1 MPNTEKVSCS
11 ITYEAKDNPKCKILV
26 NGKAVHDFVG
36 STGEEDFLFEIDKGP
51 FDFKIVHYGKD
62 MKNDTE
68 KFIELKAIYFNDID
82 FKNKIWETT
91 QVAEIPAWQRQS
103 DFKWDANL
111 YLGHNGYI
119 EYKMESPVID
129 FLLEY
134 HTKGAK
140 VSSNMGS
147 YDMDLLYEMK
157 EYFSN
162 LVKEQ
167 DNNEKS

>member
-129 FLLEY
+129 FLLE
-134 HTKGAK
+134 
-140 VSSNMGS
+140 S
-147 YDMDLLYEMK
+147 
-157 EYFSN
+157 
-162 LVKEQ
+162 
-167 DNNEKS
+167 